1 MNEIMNEIE
10 IQEREKPA
18 AGESFYNICHSR
30 TQLINEIVNEIEIHK
45 WRKLAAG
52 EFFYSIYVLL
62 TALSE
67 RDFLDILSNLRGTLD
82 QKSEGDFCTAVP
94 CGLKSGG
101 DASPATP
108 PLDKPMLGSPT
119 WAVQR
124 ATWTLPTIAQV
135 WLRH

>member
-52 EFFYSIYVLL
+52 EFFLQYLCRLLL

-67 RDFLDILSNLRGTLD
+67 RDFLDILSNLRGTFD

-101 DASPATP
+101 DASPPTP
-108 PLDKPMLGSPT
+108 PLDKPMNPIKCMGFVSFDDM
-119 WAVQR
+119 V
-124 ATWTLPTIAQV
+124 
-135 WLRH
+135 